1 MISSRQ
7 LNDWVND
14 AKWSGGI
21 VELSDGMIDL
31 VYGGGPG
38 DFTDSFNDNYS
49 DGVIKGPTFVER
61 FHDVYPP
68 GSFGNNFN
76 DN

>member
-7 LNDWVND
+7 FYDRVNE
-14 AKWSGGI
+14 AKTSGGI

-38 DFTDSFNDNYS
+38 DFTESFNDS
-49 DGVIKGPTFVER
+49 FTDGPIKGPTFIET

-68 GSFGNNFN
+68 GTYGNNFN
-76 DN
+76 GR

>member
-1 MISSRQ
+1 
-7 LNDWVND
+7 
-14 AKWSGGI
+14 
-21 VELSDGMIDL
+21 MIDL